1 MNKNTLPLLPL
12 EVIREILLRLPV
24 KSLLRFK
31 CVSKSWLSLISDPQ
45 FGVSHYDLAAT
56 PTHRIL
62 MRSNDFY
69 AQSIDSNAPFID
81 SGEGSLCL
89 LRAVHLLLPPPSPP
103 RIPDFF
109 HFDDFRNQPHILG
122 SCRGFIL
129 LYYERSDDL
138 ILWNPSIGVHKQL
151 PHFQYDN
158 ITREFLYGFGYDPSK
173 DDYLITIIPFS
184 SSFSAEIETHVFS
197 FKTAS
202 WNSVL
207 VNFPYSD
214 PGNCLA
220 VRAGSLVNET
230 LHWLVLPKEKK
241 VLVILAFDQVHRS
254 FSEISLLDHLS
265 TEKCRVCG
273 LRVMGGCLGVCYSV
287 EGSGTTE
294 IWVMK
299 EYKVQSSWTKLI
311 VVPTCEFSPICMTKD
326 GGIFGS
332 DMRSLEKYNDKGELL
347 EHRAYGVQEELF
359 YCLNLQCAWYRE
371 SLMSLP
377 TVIRNT
383 SEDDHQ
389 QLIRKMRVCTVVQSL
404 SPLYYSS
411 SCWSYFYIF

>member
-1 MNKNTLPLLPL
+1 MNKNTLPLLPP

-184 SSFSAEIETHVFS
+184 SSFSAEIETHIFS
-197 FKTAS
+197 FKIAS
-202 WNSVL
+202 WNNVL
-207 VNFPYSD
+207 VNVPYSD
-214 PGNCLA
+214 PGICLA

-230 LHWLVLPKEKK
+230 LHWLVLSKEKK
-241 VLVILAFDQVHRS
+241 VLIILAFDLVQRS

-265 TEKCRVCG
+265 TEYRVCG

-311 VVPTCEFSPICMTKD
+311 VVPTCEFSPICITKD

-332 DMRSLEKYNDKGELL
+332 DMRNLEKYSDKGELL

-383 SEDDHQ
+383 TEDDHQ
-389 QLIRKMRVCTVVQSL
+389 QLIRKIRAAKLTSI
-404 SPLYYSS
+404 YS
-411 SCWSYFYIF
+411 

>member
-1 MNKNTLPLLPL
+1 MNNQTLPLLPL

-45 FGVSHYDLAAT
+45 FGISHYDLAAT

-69 AQSIDSNAPFID
+69 AQSIDANEPFID
-81 SGEGSLCL
+81 REEGTLCL

-109 HFDDFRNQPHILG
+109 HFDDFRNQPQILG

-129 LYYERSDDL
+129 LYYERGDDL

-184 SSFSAEIETHVFS
+184 AENEAHVFS

-202 WNSVL
+202 WNSLL
-207 VNFPYSD
+207 VNVPYSD

-220 VRAGSLVNET
+220 VRAGSLFNET
-230 LHWLVLPKEKK
+230 LHWLVFSKEKN
-241 VLVILAFDQVHRS
+241 VAVILAFDLVQRS
-254 FSEISLLDHLS
+254 FSEISLLDHLT
-265 TEKCRVCG
+265 TEKCGVCG
-273 LRVMGGCLGVCYSV
+273 LRVVGGCLGVCYSV
-287 EGSGTTE
+287 EGSATTE

-299 EYKVQSSWTKLI
+299 EYKVHSSWAKFI
-311 VVPTCEFSPICMTKD
+311 VVPTCDFSPICITKD

-332 DMRSLEKYNDKGELL
+332 DMRSLEKYDDKGQLL

-359 YCLNLQCAWYRE
+359 YCLNLQCAIYRE
-371 SLMSLP
+371 SLLSLP

-383 SEDDHQ
+383 SEEEHQ
-389 QLIRKMRVCTVVQSL
+389 QLIRKIRAAKLTRI
-404 SPLYYSS
+404 YS
-411 SCWSYFYIF
+411 